1 MGGRFFSLASLG
13 RREVSDGKTP
23 GASFGAR
30 VGYLGSRLGVGKEEE
45 APINKPLEFPS
56 GLRQFLAGP
65 RGRMAG
71 WHLAELFLKLWEA
84 TCSSNDVHFQIIAP

>member
-1 MGGRFFSLASLG
+1 MGRRFFSLGNVG

-30 VGYLGSRLGVGKEEE
+30 VGYLESRLGVGERGAE
-45 APINKPLEFPS
+45 AQINKALEFPS

-65 RGRMAG
+65 RGALAG
-71 WHLAELFLKLWEA
+71 RRWLNCF
-84 TCSSNDVHFQIIAP
+84 